1 MVSLP
6 LANEP
11 TLKVSPEVCFGQIV
25 ERRIQI
31 GHFIL
36 LPQSQRIEI
45 RMLVTT
51 EAVCVNELQDFY
63 LLHIGVRV
71 GDR

>member
-1 MVSLP
+1 M
-6 LANEP
+6 
-11 TLKVSPEVCFGQIV
+11 
-25 ERRIQI
+25 
-31 GHFIL
+31 

-51 EAVCVNELQDFY
+51 EAVCVNELQDFN
-63 LLHIGVRV
+63 LLYIGVRV

>member
-11 TLKVSPEVCFGQIV
+11 TLKVSEVCFGQIV

-31 GHFIL
+31 GHFLL

-45 RMLVTT
+45 RMLVTA
-51 EAVCVNELQDFY
+51 EAVCVNELQDFN

>member
-11 TLKVSPEVCFGQIV
+11 TLKVSSEVCFGQIV

>member
-11 TLKVSPEVCFGQIV
+11 TLKVSRKSASVGSWKDGSDQY
-25 ERRIQI
+25 
-31 GHFIL
+31 FIL

-51 EAVCVNELQDFY
+51 EAVCVNELQDFN